1 MVRRRLAGLTLE
13 RTVEWLAVFGA
24 FATIPLTVIEWDH
37 QSAATD
43 LIDWAIWAVFVVETT
58 VLWRRARRG
67 GGGWLWVGMGVFV
80 CVVSC
85 PAWIILFRQFE
96 DLAGLTRL
104 LRVARL
110 VRLGGVGFIGFPALR
125 RIVRPGLVYVA
136 GLTALLVV
144 ISAGI
149 FTLVE
154 PQTHHDYMNGLWLA
168 VTTAATVGYGDLSPR
183 TPLGRVTAVA
193 LIISG
198 VGLLSTLSA
207 SIAAAFIGQ
216 EDAAEE
222 RETRRRIAH
231 MELLLKGGVP
241 GANLEERMARME
253 ALLEALARQNGVS
266 GRPDGAPAA
275 SQTRERGPAGAPP
288 GLKRGE

>member
-1 MVRRRLAGLTLE
+1 MARRHLTGLTFE
-13 RTVEWLAVFGA
+13 RTVELLAVTGA

-37 QSAATD
+37 ESLLTD
-43 LIDWAIWAVFVVETT
+43 GLDSLIWAIFVVETF

-67 GGGWLWVGMGVFV
+67 GGGWFWVGVSAFV

-85 PAWIILFRQFE
+85 PAWLVIFRQFE

-125 RIVRPGLVYVA
+125 RIVRPGLIYVA
-136 GLTALLVV
+136 GLTGLLIV
-144 ISAGI
+144 IAAGI

-154 PQTHHDYMNGLWLA
+154 PGVHHDYMSGLWLA
-168 VTTAATVGYGDLSPR
+168 TVTAATVGYGDVAPK

-193 LIISG
+193 LMIAG

-216 EDAAEE
+216 EDAQEE

-231 MELLLKGGVP
+231 IESVLRDSLHGAELK
-241 GANLEERMARME
+241 ERIERME
-253 ALLEALARQNGVS
+253 ALLEAVARQNGVDA
-266 GRPDGAPAA
+266 GPDAA
-275 SQTRERGPAGAPP
+275 PAGAQEK
-288 GLKRGE
+288 GSTS

>member
-1 MVRRRLAGLTLE
+1 MVPRRLGDLTFE
-13 RTVEWLAVFGA
+13 TTVEWLAVIGA
-24 FATIPLTVIEWDH
+24 FLTIPLTVIEWDH
-37 QSAATD
+37 ESLATD
-43 LIDWAIWAVFVVETT
+43 LVDWGIWAIFVVETA

-67 GGGWLWVGMGVFV
+67 SRGWFWFGMGVFV

-85 PAWIILFRQFE
+85 PAWIIIFRQFE
-96 DLAGLTRL
+96 DLASLTRL

-125 RIVRPGLVYVA
+125 RIVRPGLIYVV
-136 GLTALLVV
+136 GLTALLIV

-168 VTTAATVGYGDLSPR
+168 TTTAATVGYGDLSPK
-183 TPLGRVTAVA
+183 TPLGRVTAIA

-231 MELLLKGGVP
+231 IERILKDRSHNDLEGRME
-241 GANLEERMARME
+241 RME
-253 ALLEALARQNGVS
+253 ALLEALAQQQGVG
-266 GRPDGAPAA
+266 GRPDGAPSRVGAEA
-275 SQTRERGPAGAPP
+275 ERRE
-288 GLKRGE
+288 

>member
-1 MVRRRLAGLTLE
+1 MVRRRLGGLSVE
-13 RTVEWLAVFGA
+13 NTVEWLAVAGA

-37 QSAATD
+37 ESPVTD
-43 LIDWAIWAVFVVETT
+43 ALDAIIWVIFVVETV

-67 GGGWLWVGMGVFV
+67 GVGWFWVGISAFV

-85 PAWIILFRQFE
+85 PVWLIVFRQFE
-96 DLAGLTRL
+96 DLAQLTRV

-125 RIVRPGLVYVA
+125 RIVRPGLIYVA

-168 VTTAATVGYGDLSPR
+168 TTTAATVGYGDLSPT
-183 TPLGRVTAVA
+183 TPLGRITAVA
-193 LIISG
+193 LMVSG

-207 SIAAAFIGQ
+207 SIAAAFVGQ

-231 MELLLKGGVP
+231 MEKLLKNGAPGGE
-241 GANLEERMARME
+241 LEERMARME
-253 ALLEALARQNGVS
+253 ALLEALARQQGVDGKS
-266 GRPDGAPAA
+266 GSPSSRVGAEANR
-275 SQTRERGPAGAPP
+275 TE
-288 GLKRGE
+288 

>member
-1 MVRRRLAGLTLE
+1 MVRRRLADLTFE
-13 RTVEWLAVFGA
+13 NTVEWLAVIGA
-24 FATIPLTVIEWDH
+24 FATIPITVIEWDH
-37 QSAATD
+37 ESLTTD
-43 LIDWAIWAVFVVETT
+43 LVDWAIWAVFMVETA

-67 GGGWLWVGMGVFV
+67 GGGWFWVGMSAFV
-80 CVVSC
+80 CLVSC
-85 PAWIILFRQFE
+85 PAWIIIFRQFE

-136 GLTALLVV
+136 GLTALLIV

-168 VTTAATVGYGDLSPR
+168 TTTAATVGYGDLSPK

-193 LIISG
+193 LMISG

-231 MELLLKGGVP
+231 MERLLH
-241 GANLEERMARME
+241 ERPPERELADRMDRME
-253 ALLEALARQNGVS
+253 ALLEALARHQGLD
-266 GRPDGAPAA
+266 RTPDGAP
-275 SQTRERGPAGAPP
+275 SRGGAGA
-288 GLKRGE
+288 KRAE